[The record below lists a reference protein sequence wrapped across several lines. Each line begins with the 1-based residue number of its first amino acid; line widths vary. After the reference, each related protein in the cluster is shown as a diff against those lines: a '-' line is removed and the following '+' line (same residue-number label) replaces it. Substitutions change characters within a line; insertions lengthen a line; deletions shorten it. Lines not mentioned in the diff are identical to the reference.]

1 MCRFSQMIIDVH
13 HTTWNGTYISLIFF
27 AWIIMGWKTP
37 PECLNTFAF
46 IACSLK
52 AGATLP
58 WPSRRDE
65 VRCYTHEK
73 IGTWSLEQPIES
85 KSHINIYIYMNQAS
99 KDTRHHFV
107 TCWFDKIM
115 FAGSNHLLI
124 LINSWLKLLTGI
136 WFAGSGSQCALWSL
150 WDCTH
155 LRPTQRSHE
164 PMLLGLVHGTTSG
177 AQEHLPDSQ
186 FCRICGCQRDVL
198 TSAFHGLTLVDS
210 VLSKYVKNSGA
221 YM

>member
-1 MCRFSQMIIDVH
+1 MYIIPQGMAHVYFFDFLCMNHNGMEDTPWVPEYFCVH
-13 HTTWNGTYISLIFF
+13 CVFTE
-27 AWIIMGWKTP
+27 GW
-37 PECLNTFAF
+37 CN
-46 IACSLK
+46 
-52 AGATLP
+52 ATLAVETG
-58 WPSRRDE
+58 WGALLRIWQN
-65 VRCYTHEK
+65 TEK

-85 KSHINIYIYMNQAS
+85 KSMQKSYNQAS

-115 FAGSNHLLI
+115 FAGSNHLLS

-155 LRPTQRSHE
+155 LRATSWGPVR
-164 PMLLGLVHGTTSG
+164 GTTSG

-198 TSAFHGLTLVDS
+198 TSAFYGLTLVDS